1 MPSDNN
7 NIEFSTV
14 LASAAHD
21 MKNSLAMLL
30 GSLTEITSQCD
41 PSTCPAHN
49 KFRRLQHETQRVN
62 RDLVLLLTLYKMEQ
76 GQYFFNVDEVNLN
89 NYLEE
94 IIIEY
99 KELLQEYGISISF
112 QCEEDLIGYFDPN
125 LISSV
130 IKTIITNAYQYT
142 KDNILISAKLIDGYV
157 NINVIDNGPGY
168 PQDLIYHEGIQ
179 RSGINFNTGSTG
191 LGLYFSEKVAE
202 LHKTKNKTGYIQLK
216 NQTDM
221 AGGCFSIYLP

>member
-89 NYLEE
+89 NYLDE

-99 KELLQEYGISISF
+99 KELLQEYGS
-112 QCEEDLIGYFDPN
+112 N
-125 LISSV
+125 
-130 IKTIITNAYQYT
+130 
-142 KDNILISAKLIDGYV
+142 V
-157 NINVIDNGPGY
+157 NI
-168 PQDLIYHEGIQ
+168 
-179 RSGINFNTGSTG
+179 SC
-191 LGLYFSEKVAE
+191 K
-202 LHKTKNKTGYIQLK
+202 
-216 NQTDM
+216 
-221 AGGCFSIYLP
+221 